1 MTIKI
6 FIPILIFVSHTVFAQ
21 TQSTDF
27 KSVDLTNAEKA
38 TISLSNLYGFS
49 GEQALSVKQIE
60 IAKFKNLSDIE
71 VLKTTDIKLF
81 IQKRLTA
88 AVMADDE
95 IREVLDEHQ
104 RILFDKKTVEKTQKL
119 NVTIASWQKQ
129 KISESVINQKLAALT
144 NDEL

>member
-6 FIPILIFVSHTVFAQ
+6 FIPILIFVTNTVFAQ
-21 TQSTDF
+21 TQSKDF

>member
-6 FIPILIFVSHTVFAQ
+6 FIPILIFVTNTVFAQ
-21 TQSTDF
+21 TQSKDF

-88 AVMADDE
+88 AGMAEDE